1 MTFTLNDSLLNSILS
16 ALENQEKAFLLK
28 ADDGTLVEKTE
39 QIKADDDIYY
49 SLPEWTS
56 ANGFALRED
65 FVKKVYSPLVR
76 EELLEVLHSGRG
88 VFRNFRNVLR
98 NYPEVEKKWHIFKT
112 RTMYSY
118 INDWYNSLREVWG
131 LEKLDC
137 IPESD
142 EMLLHDDFI
151 FRDYDSAQDKQE
163 IVQNI
168 HVFFQEA
175 DENIPDEIKTA
186 LYEMWRNQFEQNE
199 SSMFP
204 TGCVCRTLSDDFAG
218 CITASP
224 VTEKEKKV
232 MVITSLF
239 VPELFRGLGIAGE
252 LLSMF
257 LLKLKESGKK
267 WVLLPNTALPEFLMP
282 LLLRTGFEQ
291 IGTGYIAKLQ

>member
-1 MTFTLNDSLLNSILS
+1 MSFLNIGPSYDQS
-16 ALENQEKAFLLK
+16 QDLLK
-28 ADDGTLVEKTE
+28 ETLLK
-39 QIKADDDIYY
+39 
-49 SLPEWTS
+49 
-56 ANGFALRED
+56 
-65 FVKKVYSPLVR
+65 
-76 EELLEVLHSGRG
+76 
-88 VFRNFRNVLR
+88 
-98 NYPEVEKKWHIFKT
+98 
-112 RTMYSY
+112 
-118 INDWYNSLREVWG
+118 NSV
-131 LEKLDC
+131 
-137 IPESD
+137 S
-142 EMLLHDDFI
+142 
-151 FRDYDSAQDKQE
+151 
-163 IVQNI
+163 
-168 HVFFQEA
+168 
-175 DENIPDEIKTA
+175 
-186 LYEMWRNQFEQNE
+186 YEMWRNQFEQNE